1 MRTDMINSNATI
13 NDSEHNGSFEGV
25 PPTSVAMSES
35 LIQIMWRSRWILLIT
50 TLAAL
55 IGAFAYLQKATPIY
69 TSTSRIYVEQ
79 SGPRIM
85 TETEEG
91 VMTRSKNY
99 LYTQAELLKS
109 TPILTAAL
117 KTPGA
122 NIEQMKIFENV
133 DNRIVFLKKRCLQ
146 VSVGKKDDIISIS
159 SDSPKPAEAA
169 QLVNTVV
176 DSYITYQATTKR
188 STSAEVLKILQSTK
202 SQRGV
207 ELSERLKAMMDFR
220 KENEGLALESSHGN
234 VILLKLERL
243 STALTEAQLATVES
257 KAYVESIKRMIASP
271 ANLRQYVEAER
282 ARSFYSPANN
292 EEARLKSRLDELQ
305 RRRADRLRQ
314 LTAGHAAV
322 VAIEAEIAQ
331 INEQI
336 SKLDEDFAQAQ
347 IVIAQQQYLVAK
359 EKEAELNKQYEEQ
372 RQEALVL
379 NEQLAQYTLL
389 QSEWEQTKKLC
400 DILDDR
406 IKELNVT
413 EDVGALN
420 ISILEVARP
429 ADGPSKPQKARIMAM
444 ALVLG
449 LMLGGGLGLVRD
461 WMDQR
466 LRSADE
472 VSAVLGVPVLGV
484 VPSMPKRQDI
494 VARGQKTRLDS
505 DSREAEAFR
514 TIRTAVFFGAPKSDT
529 KTILITSPAAQDGK
543 TTTASNLA
551 IAMAQAGQKTVIL
564 DADFRRP
571 MQHKI
576 FEIGSRKRGLS
587 SVLAG
592 VTSLREDILPTKVKG
607 LHVMTCGPDVPNP
620 SEILNSKA
628 FAELLEKL
636 SKAYDRVVIDSP
648 PVMPVTD
655 AKILAALCDVTL
667 IVLRAEKSTRKVSR
681 QAQEGLLSVGANVL
695 GAIVNDV
702 SRKGGRYGYYSYY
715 GYSYDSYYGRKKDKS
730 RKKVSAAV
738 I

>member
-1 MRTDMINSNATI
+1 
-13 NDSEHNGSFEGV
+13 
-25 PPTSVAMSES
+25 
-35 LIQIMWRSRWILLIT
+35 
-50 TLAAL
+50 
-55 IGAFAYLQKATPIY
+55 
-69 TSTSRIYVEQ
+69 VEQ

-336 SKLDEDFAQAQ
+336 SNLDEDFAQAQ

-389 QSEWEQTKKLC
+389 QSEWEQTKKL
-400 DILDDR
+400 
-406 IKELNVT
+406 
-413 EDVGALN
+413 
-420 ISILEVARP
+420 S
-429 ADGPSKPQKARIMAM
+429 
-444 ALVLG
+444 
-449 LMLGGGLGLVRD
+449 
-461 WMDQR
+461 
-466 LRSADE
+466 
-472 VSAVLGVPVLGV
+472 
-484 VPSMPKRQDI
+484 
-494 VARGQKTRLDS
+494 
-505 DSREAEAFR
+505 
-514 TIRTAVFFGAPKSDT
+514 
-529 KTILITSPAAQDGK
+529 
-543 TTTASNLA
+543 
-551 IAMAQAGQKTVIL
+551 
-564 DADFRRP
+564 
-571 MQHKI
+571 
-576 FEIGSRKRGLS
+576 
-587 SVLAG
+587 
-592 VTSLREDILPTKVKG
+592 
-607 LHVMTCGPDVPNP
+607 
-620 SEILNSKA
+620 
-628 FAELLEKL
+628 
-636 SKAYDRVVIDSP
+636 
-648 PVMPVTD
+648 
-655 AKILAALCDVTL
+655 
-667 IVLRAEKSTRKVSR
+667 
-681 QAQEGLLSVGANVL
+681 
-695 GAIVNDV
+695 
-702 SRKGGRYGYYSYY
+702 
-715 GYSYDSYYGRKKDKS
+715 
-730 RKKVSAAV
+730 
-738 I
+738 